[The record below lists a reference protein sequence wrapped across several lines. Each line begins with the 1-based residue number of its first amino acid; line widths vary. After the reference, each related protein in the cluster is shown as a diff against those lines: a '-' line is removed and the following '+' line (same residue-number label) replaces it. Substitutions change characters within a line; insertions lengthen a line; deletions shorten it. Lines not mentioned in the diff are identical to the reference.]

1 MPGVAEVKKH
11 NKTKWLNMGPVI
23 VHFGFC
29 GSEKAYRKTMKRMG
43 VSDPMPFVSP
53 GAGASVRT
61 FEKPGANMTILMCYD
76 TESESSNT
84 RNQIDSLIAH
94 EAAHVAQYCLEYM
107 REKTDA
113 HETFAYIVQYVF
125 GFVTNELWGD

>member
-1 MPGVAEVKKH
+1 MKKH
-11 NKTKWLNMGPVI
+11 NKTKWLNMGPII

-53 GAGASVRT
+53 GAGASVRS
-61 FEKPGANMTILMCYD
+61 FEKPGSNMTILMCYD
-76 TESESSNT
+76 AESDSSST

-107 REKTDA
+107 QEKPDA

-125 GFVTNELWGD
+125 GFVTNELWGDE

>member
-1 MPGVAEVKKH
+1 
-11 NKTKWLNMGPVI
+11 MGPVI

-29 GSEKAYRKTMKRMG
+29 GSEKAYRKTMKHMG
-43 VSDPMPFVSP
+43 VEDPMPFVSP
-53 GAGASVRT
+53 GCGASVRT

-76 TESESSNT
+76 AESESGNT

-107 REKTDA
+107 REKADA

>member
-1 MPGVAEVKKH
+1 MKKH
-11 NKTKWLNMGPVI
+11 NKTKWLNMGPII

-29 GSEKAYRKTMKRMG
+29 GSEKAYCKTMNRMG

-53 GAGASVRT
+53 GAGASVRS

-76 TESESSNT
+76 AESDSSNT

-94 EAAHVAQYCLEYM
+94 EAAHVAHYCLEYM
-107 REKTDA
+107 REKPDA

>member
-1 MPGVAEVKKH
+1 MKKH
-11 NKTKWLNMGPVI
+11 NKTKWLNMGPIV

-76 TESESSNT
+76 AESESGNT

-107 REKTDA
+107 REKPDA

-125 GFVTNELWGD
+125 GFVTSELWGDSCTD

>member
-1 MPGVAEVKKH
+1 MKKH
-11 NKTKWLNMGPVI
+11 SKTKWLNMGPI
-23 VHFGFC
+23 IIHFGFC
-29 GSEKAYRKTMKRMG
+29 GSEKAYLKTMKCMG

-76 TESESSNT
+76 ATAKTDNT

-94 EAAHVAQYCLEYM
+94 EAAHVAQHCLEYM
-107 REKTDA
+107 REKPDA

-125 GFVTNELWGD
+125 GFVTSELWGDSCTD

>member
-1 MPGVAEVKKH
+1 MKKH
-11 NKTKWLNMGPVI
+11 NKTKWLNMGPII

-29 GSEKAYRKTMKRMG
+29 GSEKAYRKTLNRMG

-76 TESESSNT
+76 AESESSNT

-107 REKTDA
+107 REKHDA

>member
-1 MPGVAEVKKH
+1 MKKH
-11 NKTKWLNMGPVI
+11 NKTKWLDMGPVI

-29 GSEKAYRKTMKRMG
+29 GSEKAYRNTMKIMG
-43 VSDPMPFVSP
+43 VSDHMPFVSQ

-61 FEKPGANMTILMCYD
+61 FEKPGANITILMCYD
-76 TESESSNT
+76 AESDSRNT

-94 EAAHVAQYCLEYM
+94 EATHVAQYCLEYM
-107 REKTDA
+107 REKSDA

-125 GFVTNELWGD
+125 GFVTNELWGES

>member
-1 MPGVAEVKKH
+1 MKKH
-11 NKTKWLNMGPVI
+11 NKTKWLDMGPII

-43 VSDPMPFVSP
+43 VSDTMPFVSP

-61 FEKPGANMTILMCYD
+61 FERPGSNMTILMCYD
-76 TESESSNT
+76 ATAKTDNT

-94 EAAHVAQYCLEYM
+94 EAAHVAQYSIEYM
-107 REKTDA
+107 NEKGDA
-113 HETFAYIVQYVF
+113 KETFAYIVQYVF
-125 GFVTNELWGD
+125 GFVTNELWGDSCTD

>member
-1 MPGVAEVKKH
+1 MKKH
-11 NKTKWLNMGPVI
+11 NKTKWLNMGPII

-43 VSDPMPFVSP
+43 VSDQMPFVSP

-76 TESESSNT
+76 AESESSST

-94 EAAHVAQYCLEYM
+94 EAAHVAQYCMEYM
-107 REKTDA
+107 HEKSDA

-125 GFVTNELWGD
+125 GFVANELCGDE